1 MEQSGFSPLDV
12 ERELRRIGVDLVR
25 LKGLATSGISG
36 TEFIDWLRT
45 VPGGIGHDAFM
56 ARLQA
61 SPDAG
66 GPHAPGPGEAPVP
79 DVSSYRDPVIEER
92 KAFFDELRRVVPR
105 STWAKGSEGFGFDPA
120 HGLAHALAVL
130 RTLPDVA
137 GPAAFFRALRDTPPL
152 AEREGGGT
160 GA

>member
-25 LKGLATSGISG
+25 LKGLATSGISR
-36 TEFIDWLRT
+36 TERLRGLASDR
-45 VPGGIGHDAFM
+45 PWRYW
-56 ARLQA
+56 ARRVH
-61 SPDAG
+61 
-66 GPHAPGPGEAPVP
+66 GPPSVAARRWRPPRGPVEAPAP

-105 STWAKGSEGFGFDPA
+105 STWAKGSEGFGFDPP

-130 RTLPDVA
+130 RALPDGA

-152 AEREGGGT
+152 
-160 GA
+160 